1 MRTPTTRVTP
11 LALAAAVALVTAC
24 GGKDDRAATTDTAAG
39 TVTPP
44 SSNVALAVREVRI
57 GNKVDANKRV
67 TDESDDFEPRD
78 TIWASVYTN
87 GSTPNA
93 TLSAVWRFQ
102 DGQLVD
108 SSALN
113 IAPNGDATTEFYI
126 AKPDAWPKGKYT
138 LTVLLNGVEARRKEF
153 EID

>member
-1 MRTPTTRVTP
+1 MRTPTFRATLLP
-11 LALAAAVALVTAC
+11 LAAAVALAAGC
-24 GGKDDRAATTDTAAG
+24 GKGDRAASTDTAGG

-67 TDESDDFEPRD
+67 TDETDDFEPRD

-87 GSTPNA
+87 GTTPNA

-108 SSALN
+108 STALN
-113 IAPNGDATTEFYI
+113 IAPTGDATTEFYV
-126 AKPDAWPKGKYT
+126 AKPDPWPKGKYT